1 MKRLKRRRNVP
12 APGASPGTITVHPEA
27 GTPKLDVLSWGPDAD
42 PASIRRQTI
51 RSIAELPALP
61 DGHILRWVNI
71 CGLGDADVLRAIGQ
85 HFKIHPLALEDIANT
100 TQRPK
105 IEAYEHSLFIVTRI
119 PAGDGTAPA
128 RGPKDIA
135 TIDSDR
141 QPLAT
146 EQLSICI
153 GKDFVLTFQEDTE
166 DVFEPV
172 RHRLMSPGSK
182 LRNGESDYLAYAIL
196 DAAIDAFFPLLEFYG
211 EALEDL
217 ETDVIRDPSLEEITR
232 IHTLKRDLLTVRR
245 TVWPQREM
253 LNAIIRDETPFISTA
268 TKVYLRDC
276 YDHTIQLIDMIE
288 TYREIAS
295 GLVDILLS
303 SQSNRMNE
311 VMKVLTIIATIFIPL
326 SFVASVYGMNFD
338 TSSPWNMPELSW
350 RYGYPVV
357 LTLMFGVGVGLLL
370 WFRRRGWIG
379 KRKA

>member
-1 MKRLKRRRNVP
+1 M
-12 APGASPGTITVHPEA
+12 
-27 GTPKLDVLSWGPDAD
+27 PK
-42 PASIRRQTI
+42 
-51 RSIAELPALP
+51 
-61 DGHILRWVNI
+61 GHTLRWVNI
-71 CGLGDADVLRAIGQ
+71 CGLGDADVLRAVGQ
-85 HFKIHPLALEDIANT
+85 QFQIHPLALEDIANT

-105 IEAYEHSLFIVTRI
+105 IEAYDHALFIVTRI
-119 PAGDGTAPA
+119 PAGDGSAPS
-128 RGPKDIA
+128 RGQGAVA
-135 TIDSDR
+135 TIDDSA

-153 GKDFVLTFQEDTE
+153 GNNFVLTFQEDSE

-172 RHRLMSPGSK
+172 RHRLMRAGGK
-182 LRNGESDYLAYAIL
+182 LRAGEPDYLAYAIL

-211 EALEDL
+211 EALEEL
-217 ETDVIRDPSLEEITR
+217 EMDVIKDPSLEEITR

-253 LNAIIRDETPFISTA
+253 LNAIIRDETPFISSA

-303 SQSNRMNE
+303 SQSNRLNE

-326 SFVASVYGMNFD
+326 SFVASLYGMNFD
-338 TSSPWNMPELSW
+338 TSSPWNMPELAW

-357 LTLMFGVGVGLLL
+357 LAVMLGVGVGLLL
-370 WFRRRGWIG
+370 WFRGRGWIG
-379 KRKA
+379 KRKG